1 MRKGIEGLAMLVQRL
16 LRHEALAGDRACAH
30 TALAEAIRYTLSRW
44 KALCRFVDDGRIELE
59 QSSRARD
66 QAYHARP

>member
-1 MRKGIEGLAMLVQRL
+1 MRKGIEGLAMLVQGSPGWRPSF
-16 LRHEALAGDRACAH
+16 R
-30 TALAEAIRYTLSRW
+30 RYTLSRW

-66 QAYHARP
+66 QAYRARS